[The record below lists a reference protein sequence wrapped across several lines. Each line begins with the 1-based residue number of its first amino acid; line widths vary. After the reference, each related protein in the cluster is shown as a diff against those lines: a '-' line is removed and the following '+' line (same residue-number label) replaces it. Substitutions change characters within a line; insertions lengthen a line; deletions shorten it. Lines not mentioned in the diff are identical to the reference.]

1 MRKIIV
7 PIMALMITFGLLGVG
22 TYGVFALPE
31 DTNIIDH
38 GQLALDVQGRNTVN
52 QVYFFGN
59 IKPGDFN
66 GWDGAPNTDGITWK
80 VKNTGSLDG
89 SLEISIEGID
99 DNSSGLSTQ
108 ITPRLRINGSLVSES
123 SNLTDLPVFKRA
135 LASGEEIKVDIAWKF
150 KETAGN
156 QYQGISTKL
165 NVKFYITAPS
175 PAVSPDNPIT
185 PTTPLVT
192 PAIGVAALTEGTTTG
207 GISVLAFTGVN
218 PVIPLTG
225 ITLLLI
231 GFFAL
236 VLEANRKRKM
246 KLKNSI
252 HKNI

>member
-1 MRKIIV
+1 MKKIIV

-31 DTNIIDH
+31 DTNI
-38 GQLALDVQGRNTVN
+38 
-52 QVYFFGN
+52 
-59 IKPGDFN
+59 
-66 GWDGAPNTDGITWK
+66 
-80 VKNTGSLDG
+80 
-89 SLEISIEGID
+89 
-99 DNSSGLSTQ
+99 
-108 ITPRLRINGSLVSES
+108 
-123 SNLTDLPVFKRA
+123 
-135 LASGEEIKVDIAWKF
+135 
-150 KETAGN
+150 TAGN
-156 QYQGISTKL
+156 EYQETSTKI

-175 PAVSPDNPIT
+175 TAVIPDTPIT

-192 PAIGVAALTEGTTTG
+192 PAIGVVALTEGTTTE
-207 GISVLAFTGVN
+207 GISVLAFTGLN

-225 ITLLLI
+225 ITLLLV